1 MVATS
6 DKSDEETESEEESD
20 SEGTPT
26 VIDYDLYTRVCEEYR
41 KTSAALK
48 DRESEVAELIKEN
61 EAKGLTIKLLRDQLQ
76 TVGSVSSDST
86 GASTDVKQLQA
97 VIDQQKQVIQSLLGI
112 DGSKSDVEKVNAMAD
127 GSLPDLRSL
136 RPENAGAQRSTPPNR
151 PIPSIL
157 DVDA

>member
-1 MVATS
+1 M
-6 DKSDEETESEEESD
+6 
-20 SEGTPT
+20 
-26 VIDYDLYTRVCEEYR
+26 IDYDLYTRVCEEYR
-41 KTSAALK
+41 KTSVALK

-112 DGSKSDVEKVNAMAD
+112 DGSKSDVEKVNA
-127 GSLPDLRSL
+127 
-136 RPENAGAQRSTPPNR
+136 
-151 PIPSIL
+151 
-157 DVDA
+157 

>member
-112 DGSKSDVEKVNAMAD
+112 DGSKSDVEKVNAMAG

-151 PIPSIL
+151 PIPGIL